1 MAITIVKNLTQN
13 YFYPSAN
20 EILITANSNNT
31 GKCNFRYICDI
42 YINSIKVHTLKTF
55 PDPTTGYGLF
65 NLQRICED
73 YIETVIDKSAATHAI
88 VPGTNTSAPNAAFSL
103 QVKFGEEYDNTLA
116 CDGVVNQYLNLL
128 NSNTAY
134 VFEGGIDYEYFTTY
148 SSTYSVVGTFS
159 NPSKFLTNAPR
170 ELTLTYN
177 DQFCLD
183 FLTLQNI
190 NVADWKLDIKTY
202 DNTNT
207 LINTYSYPTNKTH
220 LIRRMRLFCGPYDIN
235 RIANTTII
243 NPVVKRYTVQL
254 RYSTSTLVSEVFTFN
269 LKNPEAFQSRFC
281 FTGQLG
287 SPELYTFYHRKRTL
301 YNINRNNYTKVLS
314 PLNTQYTLGD
324 RGSQTYQITGQERG
338 TVGSYIRE
346 ADAKWLTELP
356 LSKDIFILQRPE
368 LMETQLVATASG
380 TATFLYKKPK
390 WATGIENEF
399 VVGNSVFLHQLN
411 GTQSGKY
418 TITNIPVE
426 NQITISGTF
435 SGTPCGFLQK
445 DTTWRKLPIVATDN
459 TVEVFQRL
467 GSPILYQFNW
477 ETAYQKTT
485 LRG

>member
-1 MAITIVKNLTQN
+1 MAITIIKNLTQN

-42 YINSIKVHTLKTF
+42 YINAVKVHTLKTF

-73 YIETVIDKSAATHAI
+73 YIETEINQSASTHVLTA
-88 VPGTNTSAPNAAFSL
+88 GTNTSAPNAAFSL
-103 QVKFGEEYDNTLA
+103 QVKFGEEYDNTLT
-116 CDGVVNQYLNLL
+116 CDGVLNQYLNLS
-128 NSNTAY
+128 NSNLAY
-134 VFEGGIDYEYFTTY
+134 VFEGGVDYEYFTQF

-159 NPSKFLTNAPR
+159 NPAKFLTNAPR

-183 FLTLQNI
+183 FLSLQNI
-190 NVADWKLDIKTY
+190 NIADWKVDVKTY
-202 DNTNT
+202 DSTNA
-207 LINTYSYPTNKTH
+207 LIATYSYSTNKTH
-220 LIRRMRLFCGPYDIN
+220 TIRRYRLFVGPYDIN
-235 RIANTTII
+235 RIANSTVI

-254 RYSTSTLVSEVFTFN
+254 RYSTSSLVSEVFTFN

-287 SPELYTFYHRKRTL
+287 APELYTFYHRRRTS
-301 YNINRNNYTKVLS
+301 YDIERNNFSKVLS
-314 PLNTQYTLGD
+314 SSNTPYTLGD
-324 RGSQTYQITGQERG
+324 RGLQTYQVRGQERG
-338 TVGSYIRE
+338 VVGSYVRE

-380 TATFLYKKPK
+380 SSTFLYKKPK

-399 VVGNSVFLHQLN
+399 SVGDAVFFHQLN

-435 SGTPCGFLQK
+435 NSTPCGFLQK
-445 DTTWRKLPIVATDN
+445 DITWRKLPIVATDN
-459 TVEVFQRL
+459 RVEVGQRL
-467 GSPILYQFNW
+467 GTPILYQFNW
-477 ETAYQKTT
+477 QTSYQKTT